1 MGTFFATHEAEL
13 YHYGRKGMRRG
24 RHLPDVLDP
33 TRALVGT
40 RASSGEALTTRFY
53 DRYKK
58 DKASRQAVRT
68 GRESLRGVLSNNK
81 SYNPDKVNAERDNYE
96 TIKKYVT
103 GKHFSSYDIPFVNR
117 TLRKHDRKSTEES
130 SSDAGISRSLG
141 TMAKFGQ
148 SRGPHKTSR
157 DYSVEYRT
165 RHRVA
170 QRQEEAKREAER
182 NAAKNAMARGYATKT
197 ASRAAASGASTGN
210 AVRELNR
217 QVGQERLKMS
227 TAKATDESGR
237 RAYEKERTR
246 QSEANKRIRNARYR
260 LNTIDAANAEQRA
273 RKKTEDTRTQDSRT
287 NQLQREARETRKRNG
302 EIRRI
307 RDYNARVAMPRYLS
321 KKAQAGAA
329 EAIRANERRRT
340 EASQNQF
347 SKMPKWKQNLERAK
361 SQKAASENA
370 EHVRRKK
377 QYTELQRRRH
387 LEENRGRKSKRPY

>member
-13 YHYGRKGMRRG
+13 YHYGRKGMKRG

-33 TRALVGT
+33 TRELVGA
-40 RASSGEALTTRFY
+40 RAASGEALTTRFY

-58 DKASRQAVRT
+58 DKASRQAVKE
-68 GRESLRGVLSNNK
+68 GQNALRGILPSRKPYDPSKVL
-81 SYNPDKVNAERDNYE
+81 AERMRYGSVKE
-96 TIKKYVT
+96 RLT
-103 GKHFSSYDIPFVNR
+103 NR
-117 TLRKHDRKSTEES
+117 PTPINNGLR
-130 SSDAGISRSLG
+130 
-141 TMAKFGQ
+141 TMVEFGQ

-182 NAAKNAMARGYATKT
+182 NAAKNAIARGYATKT
-197 ASRAAASGASTGN
+197 ASRAAASGAATGN

-217 QVGQERLKMS
+217 QVGQERLRRSVRGASSGSSRSAYENNRTEQSANAQKQRV
-227 TAKATDESGR
+227 AKAAERYQSSLGNVSGGVQQAR
-237 RAYEKERTR
+237 R
-246 QSEANKRIRNARYR
+246 
-260 LNTIDAANAEQRA
+260 
-273 RKKTEDTRTQDSRT
+273 KTEDARTQDSRT
-287 NQLQREARETRKRNG
+287 KQLQREARETRENVARKR
-302 EIRRI
+302 
-307 RDYNARVAMPRYLS
+307 RVANVVAQA
-321 KKAQAGAA
+321 KQNTTAKAAQAGAA

-377 QYTELQRRRH
+377 QYIEAQRRRH
-387 LEENRGRKSKRPY
+387 LEENRGHKSKRPY

>member
-40 RASSGEALTTRFY
+40 RAASGEALTTRFY

-58 DKASRQAVRT
+58 DKASRRAVRE
-68 GRESLRGVLSNNK
+68 GRDALRGVLPSGK
-81 SYNPDKVNAERDNYE
+81 SYDPSKVLAERMRYGSTKERLTNRP
-96 TIKKYVT
+96 TPIK
-103 GKHFSSYDIPFVNR
+103 GNLNAMAEFS
-117 TLRKHDRKSTEES
+117 KS
-130 SSDAGISRSLG
+130 
-141 TMAKFGQ
+141 Q
-148 SRGPHKTSR
+148 GPHKTSR

-182 NAAKNAMARGYATKT
+182 NAARNAIARGYATKT
-197 ASRAAASGASTGN
+197 ASRAAASGAATGN

-217 QVGQERLKMS
+217 QVGQERLRRS
-227 TAKATDESGR
+227 TARAMDERGR
-237 RAYEKERTR
+237 RAYENERTY
-246 QSEANKRIRNARYR
+246 QSKANKRIRDAQYR
-260 LNTIDAANAEQRA
+260 LNTIDAVNAEQRA
-273 RKKTEDTRTQDSRT
+273 RKMAEDSRTQDSRT
-287 NQLQREARETRKRNG
+287 KQLQREARETRENVARKR
-302 EIRRI
+302 
-307 RDYNARVAMPRYLS
+307 RVANVVAQA
-321 KKAQAGAA
+321 KQNTTAKAAQAGSA

-361 SQKAASENA
+361 SQKTASENA
-370 EHVRRKK
+370 EHIRRKK
-377 QYTELQRRRH
+377 QYIESQRRRH